1 MNLHIKRKR
10 DIMKGK
16 KLLVTLAASAILFTG
31 CGLKSGN
38 AIIKVNDRKITQG
51 QFDEKMDQ
59 AMHNSMFA
67 QMGVD
72 LNNGK
77 NAFIINLMKVRI
89 INELIVKSLLDGEI
103 EKRGIKVTAKDTEDA
118 IKDIIQKVGS
128 KEQLDTILKQ
138 NGISSSDFKKD
149 VTEQVKIKKLA
160 ESLGEVKVSDADAKK
175 FYNENISRFKHPEQ
189 VKASH
194 ILVAA
199 NKADLAEIIK
209 AENEGKE
216 LSEAELNAKVEE
228 RIKEKRAKAEE
239 ILAEVKKDPSKFAKI
254 AKEKSEDPGTAVN
267 GGELGF
273 FPKGK
278 MVPEF
283 EKAAFALKP
292 NSISDIVTTPYGY
305 HIIFVTDRKEAGQE
319 PFEKVQNDIKDYITN
334 QKQVEMV
341 DDLVESLKK
350 NATIEYVDEA
360 YNPDKV
366 QGEIQK
372 MFNAPQEQNQGN
384 QTEKSDKKVKDIQKK

>member
-51 QFDEKMDQ
+51 QFDEKMDK

-77 NAFIINLMKVRI
+77 NDFIINLMKVRI

-103 EKRGIKVTAKDTEDA
+103 EKRGIKVTAKDTEAA

-149 VTEQVKIKKLA
+149 VAEQVKIKKLA

-228 RIKEKRAKAEE
+228 RIKEKRAKAEA

-254 AKEKSEDPGTAVN
+254 AK
-267 GGELGF
+267 ELGF

-372 MFNAPQEQNQGN
+372 MFNAPQGQNQGN
-384 QTEKSDKKVKDIQKK
+384 QPEKADKKVKDIQKK